1 CSMKP
6 WPMPGLPHSA
16 TGDDFSGTGDVTL
29 GRLLQ
34 ADAARWSRED
44 QGTCIGGILGT
55 SFVRDLVPGDP
66 ACVVF
71 ESEAKRGGPHGIR
84 INAKLV
90 PQG

>member
-1 CSMKP
+1 RLQDDHHGPSFEHSL
-6 WPMPGLPHSA
+6 GLWIPPSA
-16 TGDDFSGTGDVTL
+16 
-29 GRLLQ
+29 

-44 QGTCIGGILGT
+44 QDTCIGGILGT

-66 ACVVF
+66 PCVVF